1 VCEKSDGGEHLSC
14 RAYMHER
21 ATMKLMLGSSSCRV
35 KPCQVMQQCSRLILS
50 LYDLWLLFYF
60 HTSISG
66 FILIPLFYYAGH
78 FGSCLSWVF
87 PIFWLLRLFFHIISI
102 FLFLLPFFC
111 SHIISFPLSI
121 PLVLS
126 LDCW

>member
-1 VCEKSDGGEHLSC
+1 MCEKSDGGELLSC

-21 ATMKLMLGSSSCRV
+21 ATLKLMLGSSSCRV
-35 KPCQVMQQCSRLILS
+35 EPCQVMQQCSRLILS
-50 LYDLWLLFYF
+50 PYDLWLYFIFIHLFLVLLLSPYY
-60 HTSISG
+60 IMRV
-66 FILIPLFYYAGH
+66 ILGVVSLGY
-78 FGSCLSWVF
+78 
-87 PIFWLLRLFFHIISI
+87 
-102 FLFLLPFFC
+102 FLFSGCLGCSFISLAFFFFFFLFFC